1 MEGEMDVLVHLGV
14 FIIKSEVFKT
24 NWCYY
29 LTALEEKTTCLNGK
43 MGATKIMDHCTL

>member
-1 MEGEMDVLVHLGV
+1 MEGEMDVWIHLGG

-29 LTALEEKTTCLNGK
+29 LIALEEKTTCL
-43 MGATKIMDHCTL
+43 